1 MQTKQFQG
9 ETDCQRNH
17 FTPYLM
23 VAHIVAVD
31 LLSLEVSFMVTSGD
45 HAVEFLLDGRT
56 NSSFER
62 INGVQIDIMT
72 LLLRL

>member
-1 MQTKQFQG
+1 
-9 ETDCQRNH
+9 
-17 FTPYLM
+17 M

-45 HAVEFLLDGRT
+45 HAVEFLLDGCT

-62 INGVQIDIMT
+62 INGVQITIMT